1 MVKIV
6 RFHEVGNAEVL
17 KIEEVAVTEPQEGEV
32 RLQVKAIGL
41 NRAEV
46 VFREGAYLE
55 QPTLPSRIG
64 YEASGI
70 VDAVGSGV
78 EGIKIGD
85 ISTIPSPGAKM
96 SKYGVY
102 GESAIVPAQVV
113 APFPE
118 QLSFEQGTAI
128 WMQYL
133 TAYGA
138 LKHYGQMKAGDYVV
152 ITAASSG
159 VGYSA
164 IVLVKAV
171 GAVAIATTRTSAKKQ
186 KKQIQRFG

>member
-17 KIEEVAVTEPQEGEV
+17 KIEEVAATEPQEGEV
-32 RLQVKAIGL
+32 RLQVKAMGL
-41 NRAEV
+41 NRAEIM
-46 VFREGAYLE
+46 FRQGAYLE
-55 QPTLPSRIG
+55 QPNFPSRIG

-70 VDAVGSGV
+70 VDAVGAGV

-85 ISTIPSPGAKM
+85 KVSTIPSPGAKM

-118 QLSFEQGTAI
+118 RVNIG
-128 WMQYL
+128 
-133 TAYGA
+133 G
-138 LKHYGQMKAGDYVV
+138 
-152 ITAASSG
+152 
-159 VGYSA
+159 
-164 IVLVKAV
+164 
-171 GAVAIATTRTSAKKQ
+171 IAK
-186 KKQIQRFG
+186 